1 MEMCILVPQ
10 ETYPAPLISVF
21 GQGILSSIVVSCHRL
36 HMVRRDLPPE
46 LDTQESNK
54 TFRAL

>member
-21 GQGILSSIVVSCHRL
+21 GQGIHRL
-36 HMVRRDLPPE
+36 HMVRRDSPPE